1 MTDECKMINDKCK
14 VKNAWIFPSA
24 FYILHFALCTL
35 HFFILSLV
43 FPFGAIAAEE
53 DLGQLEQQ
61 AFRAAVD
68 RIAPSVVQIETVG
81 GLEEAEQV
89 LLGTGPT
96 TGLIVDSEGYLVSS
110 AFNFIN
116 RPASILV
123 RLPGG
128 TRRPARLVATD
139 HNRMLV
145 LLKIDPTE
153 PLPVPEAVPLGQ
165 MQVGQWTIAVG
176 RAFDSQH
183 TNVSV
188 GILSAVGRV
197 WGKAVQTDAA
207 VSPNNYGGPLI
218 DLQGRVLGVLTPLSP
233 QADLEMSGVEWYDS
247 GIGFAVPLDDILR
260 VLPRLKKGEDLRP
273 GLMGISFRSRALHT
287 DPPIIGYCHPT
298 SPARKAGLAVGDR
311 IVEINGRK
319 VERAAQFKE
328 AISPHYAGET
338 VHVTVLRGKQ
348 RIQCDLELAHE
359 LAPYEH
365 PTLGILPQRMASLA
379 GRTGVWVR
387 YVEPNGP
394 AAKAGLQPGD
404 HLVAIHGKPIT
415 DREELVANLADLEP
429 GTEVQLEAERD
440 GKPLT
445 LRLILGR
452 IPQGLPPKELPP
464 AGEPIQPAGAKA
476 ANSGTVQFKIPE
488 LPNEIWSY
496 VPANYDSKLA
506 HGVVVYLHGPE
517 GLDPPKLI
525 AQWKPLCD
533 RYGLILAAPKATD
546 KAQWQPTEIA
556 LVSKLLDDLDAKYT
570 IDPARVVL
578 FGEATG
584 GNLALAAA
592 FRQREQVRG
601 VVAVDAGLRSP
612 PPESD
617 PAYRQAFFF
626 ARADSSRQAAA
637 AKASIELLRKKKFPV
652 TVQELGPVVRP
663 LSDEER
669 AEIVRWIDMLD
680 RI

>member
-1 MTDECKMINDKCK
+1 MTKEPSPRPSFF
-14 VKNAWIFPSA
+14 IF
-24 FYILHFALCTL
+24 HFS
-35 HFFILSLV
+35 FFILHSLILALIV
-43 FPFGAIAAEE
+43 PFPAAAAGE

-68 RIAPSVVQIETVG
+68 RIAPCVVQIETIG
-81 GLEEAEQV
+81 GLEQADNM

-96 TGLIVDSEGYLVSS
+96 TGVIVDPEGYLVSS
-110 AFNFIN
+110 AFNFVN
-116 RPASILV
+116 QPTSILV
-123 RLPGG
+123 RLPSGA
-128 TRRPARLVATD
+128 RRPARLLATD

-145 LLKIDPTE
+145 LLKIDPPE
-153 PLPVPEAVPLGQ
+153 PLPVPEAVPADQ
-165 MQVGQWTIAVG
+165 MHVGQWTIAVG

-207 VSPNNYGGPLI
+207 VSPNNYGGPLV
-218 DLQGRVLGVLTPLSP
+218 DLQGRVLGVLAPLSP
-233 QADLEMSGVEWYDS
+233 QADSEVSGVEWYDS
-247 GIGFAVPLDDILR
+247 GIGFAVPLYDILR
-260 VLPRLKKGEDLRP
+260 VLPRLKKGENLRP

-287 DPPIIGYCHPT
+287 EPPIIGYCHPT
-298 SPARKAGLAVGDR
+298 SPARKAGLKVGDR
-311 IVEINGRK
+311 IVEIDGRK

-328 AISPHYAGET
+328 AISPHYAGEKLQ
-338 VHVTVLRGKQ
+338 VTVLREKK
-348 RIQCDLELAHE
+348 RIQCELELVGE
-359 LAPYEH
+359 LTPYEH
-365 PTLGILPQRMASLA
+365 PSLGILPQRMASLA
-379 GRTGVWVR
+379 GRTGIWVR
-387 YVEPNGP
+387 YVEPDGP
-394 AAKAGLQPGD
+394 AAKAGLKEGD
-404 HLVAIHGKPIT
+404 HLVAMNGKPIT
-415 DREELVANLADLEP
+415 DREELVARLADLEP

-440 GKPLT
+440 GTSLK
-445 LRLILGR
+445 LRLVLGR
-452 IPQGLPPKELPP
+452 IPTALPPQDLPP
-464 AGEPIQPAGAKA
+464 AGEPTQSGEAKA
-476 ANSGTVQFKIPE
+476 ANTGTVQIKIPE
-488 LPNEIWSY
+488 LTNEIWSY
-496 VPANYDSKLA
+496 VPENYDSKRA
-506 HGVVVYLHGPE
+506 QGVVIYLHGPE

-546 KAQWQPTEIA
+546 KAQWLPTELA

-570 IDPARVVL
+570 VDPARVVL

-584 GNLALAAA
+584 GNLAFAAA

-601 VVAVDAGLRSP
+601 VVAVDAGLRGP
-612 PPESD
+612 APDTD

-652 TVQELGPVVRP
+652 TVQELGPAARP
-663 LSDEER
+663 LADEEL
-669 AEIVRWIDMLD
+669 AEIARWIDMLD